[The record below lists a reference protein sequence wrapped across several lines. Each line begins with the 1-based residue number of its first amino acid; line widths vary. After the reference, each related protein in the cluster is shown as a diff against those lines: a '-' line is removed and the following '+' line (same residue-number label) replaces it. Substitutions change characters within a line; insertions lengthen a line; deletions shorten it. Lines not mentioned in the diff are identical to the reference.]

1 MSRPAHLIGATLTL
15 RRSANSKSQKH
26 PPVSENPMQ
35 LESFTTFNLA
45 ILVLA
50 LGSWLN
56 SRIGILRDFNIPEPV
71 TSGLLVCV
79 VTALLYWFIG
89 LEISFS
95 LATRDFLLLYFF
107 ASIGLNSDIKTL
119 WAGGIP
125 LLILVAVTIGF
136 MLLQNLTGIAVAT
149 SLGLDAL
156 VGLLG
161 GSVSLLGG
169 HGTSIAWAP
178 TFAEKHGIPNAT
190 EIGIACATLGLVI
203 SSLIGGPIA
212 RFLITRHGL
221 EPKVIHQP
229 DVGVTYDAKIEE
241 IGYYKMLS
249 TLFWLN
255 MSLALG
261 SLLQTGLRYI
271 GANLPLFVCSLFA
284 AIILTNTVP
293 QILKTPWPAGTRS
306 LALVSDVSLGVF
318 LAMSLMSL
326 QLWTIVDVA
335 GPILAILTAQTI
347 LAVFFAL
354 FVIFRV
360 MGRDYEAAVICS
372 GFAGISLGATPT
384 AMANMTAVAKKYGQ
398 AHRAFIIVP
407 LVSGFFVDI
416 ANAIVISRFLA
427 WFG

>member
-1 MSRPAHLIGATLTL
+1 
-15 RRSANSKSQKH
+15 
-26 PPVSENPMQ
+26 MQ
-35 LESFTTFNLA
+35 FESFTTFNLA

-50 LGSWLN
+50 LGNWLN
-56 SRIGILRDFNIPEPV
+56 SRIKILRDFNIPEPV

-79 VTALLYWFIG
+79 VTALLYSFVG
-89 LEISFS
+89 LEISFK

-125 LLILVAVTIGF
+125 LLILVALTIGY

-178 TFAEKHGIPNAT
+178 TFAEKHGIPNAS

-212 RFLITRHGL
+212 RFLITRHHL

-229 DVGVTYDAKIEE
+229 DVGVTYDAKTQE
-241 IGYYKMLS
+241 IGYYGMLS

-261 SLLQTGLRYI
+261 GLLQTGLRYL

-284 AIILTNTVP
+284 AIILTNTIP
-293 QILKTPWPAGTRS
+293 RLLKTPWPAGTRS

-335 GPILAILTAQTI
+335 GPIITILAAQTI
-347 LAVFFAL
+347 LAVIFAL
-354 FVIFRV
+354 FVIFRF
-360 MGRDYEAAVICS
+360 MGRDYQAAVICS

>member
-1 MSRPAHLIGATLTL
+1 
-15 RRSANSKSQKH
+15 
-26 PPVSENPMQ
+26 MQ
-35 LESFTTFNLA
+35 FESFTTFNLA

-50 LGSWLN
+50 LGNWLN
-56 SRIGILRDFNIPEPV
+56 SRIKILRDFNIPEPV

-79 VTALLYWFIG
+79 VTALLYSFVG
-89 LEISFS
+89 LEISFK

-125 LLILVAVTIGF
+125 LLILVALTIGY

-178 TFAEKHGIPNAT
+178 TFAEKHGIPNAS

-212 RFLITRHGL
+212 RFLITRHHL

-229 DVGVTYDAKIEE
+229 DIGITYDAKRQE
-241 IGYYKMLS
+241 IGYYGMLS

-261 SLLQTGLRYI
+261 GLLQTALRYL

-284 AIILTNTVP
+284 AIILTNTIP
-293 QILKTPWPAGTRS
+293 RILKTPWPAGTRS

-326 QLWTIVDVA
+326 QLWTIVEVA
-335 GPILAILTAQTI
+335 GPILTILATQTI
-347 LAVFFAL
+347 LAVIFAL
-354 FVIFRV
+354 FIIFRF

>member
-1 MSRPAHLIGATLTL
+1 
-15 RRSANSKSQKH
+15 
-26 PPVSENPMQ
+26 MQ
-35 LESFTTFNLA
+35 FESFTTFNLA

-56 SRIGILRDFNIPEPV
+56 SKIKILRDFNIPEPV

-79 VTALLYWFIG
+79 VTALLYAFADF
-89 LEISFS
+89 EISFT

-119 WAGGIP
+119 RAGGVP
-125 LLILVAVTIGF
+125 LLILVCLTIAF
-136 MLLQNLTGIAVAT
+136 MLLQNLTGIAVA
-149 SLGLDAL
+149 SALGLDRL

-178 TFAEKHGIPNAT
+178 TFAEKHGIANAS

-203 SSLIGGPIA
+203 SSLMGGPIA
-212 RFLITRHGL
+212 KFLIARHHL
-221 EPKVIHQP
+221 EPKVIVQP
-229 DVGVTYDAKIEE
+229 DVGITHDTKIQE
-241 IGYYKMLS
+241 IGYYGMLS

-261 SLLQTGLRYI
+261 GLLQTGLRSI

-293 QILKTPWPAGTRS
+293 RFVKTPWPAGTRS
-306 LALVSDVSLGVF
+306 LALVSDVALGVF

-326 QLWTIVDVA
+326 QLWTIVDLA
-335 GPILAILTAQTI
+335 GPLLAILAAQTA
-347 LAVFFAL
+347 LALVYAL
-354 FVIFRV
+354 FVGFRF
-360 MGRDYEAAVICS
+360 MGRDYEAAVVCS

-416 ANAIVISRFLA
+416 ANAMVISRLLA

>member
-1 MSRPAHLIGATLTL
+1 
-15 RRSANSKSQKH
+15 
-26 PPVSENPMQ
+26 MQ
-35 LESFTTFNLA
+35 FESFTTFNLA

-56 SRIGILRDFNIPEPV
+56 SKIKILRDFNIPEPV
-71 TSGLLVCV
+71 TSGLLVCII
-79 VTALLYWFIG
+79 TALLHSFTG
-89 LEISFS
+89 LEVSFT

-125 LLILVAVTIGF
+125 LLILVALTVGY
-136 MLLQNLTGIAVAT
+136 MLLQNFTGMAVAT
-149 SLGLDAL
+149 SFGLDRL

-178 TFAEKHGIPNAT
+178 IFAEKHGISNAS
-190 EIGIACATLGLVI
+190 EIGIACATLGLVV
-203 SSLIGGPIA
+203 SSLMGGPIA
-212 RFLITRHGL
+212 RFLITRHHL
-221 EPKVIHQP
+221 EPKVIVQP
-229 DVGVTYDAKIEE
+229 DIGVTHDTTTQE
-241 IGYYKMLS
+241 IGYYGMLS

-261 SLLQTGLRYI
+261 GLLQTGLHSI

-293 QILKTPWPAGTRS
+293 RVLKTPWPAGKRS

-326 QLWTIVDVA
+326 QLWTIVELA
-335 GPILAILTAQTI
+335 GPILAILAAQTVLAI
-347 LAVFFAL
+347 LFAL
-354 FVIFRV
+354 FVIFRF

-416 ANAIVISRFLA
+416 GNAMVISRFLS

>member
-1 MSRPAHLIGATLTL
+1 
-15 RRSANSKSQKH
+15 
-26 PPVSENPMQ
+26 MQ
-35 LESFTTFNLA
+35 FESFTTFNLA

-50 LGSWLN
+50 LGNWLN
-56 SRIGILRDFNIPEPV
+56 SRIKILRDFNIPEPV

-79 VTALLYWFIG
+79 VTALLYSFVG
-89 LEISFS
+89 LEISFN

-125 LLILVAVTIGF
+125 LLILVALTIGF

-229 DVGVTYDAKIEE
+229 DVGVTYDAKTEE

-261 SLLQTGLRYI
+261 GLLQTGLRYI

-347 LAVFFAL
+347 LAVIFAL
-354 FVIFRV
+354 FVIFRF

>member
-1 MSRPAHLIGATLTL
+1 LSRPAHIGANPYSQEISEL
-15 RRSANSKSQKH
+15 SKSQRP

-50 LGSWLN
+50 LSSWLN
-56 SRIGILRDFNIPEPV
+56 SRIRILRDFNIPEPV

-79 VTALLYWFIG
+79 VSALLYSFIG

-107 ASIGLNSDIKTL
+107 ASIRLNSDIKTL

-125 LLILVAVTIGF
+125 LLILVVVTIGF

-190 EIGIACATLGLVI
+190 EIGIAGATLGLVI

-229 DVGVTYDAKIEE
+229 DVGVTYDAKTEE
-241 IGYYKMLS
+241 VGYYNMLS

-293 QILKTPWPAGTRS
+293 QILRTPWPAGTRS

-347 LAVFFAL
+347 LAVIFAL
-354 FVIFRV
+354 FVIFRF

>member
-1 MSRPAHLIGATLTL
+1 MPADLIGHPW
-15 RRSANSKSQKH
+15 RSEDSDSARPREPISKHS
-26 PPVSENPMQ
+26 MQ
-35 LESFTTFNLA
+35 FESFTTFNLA

-50 LGSWLN
+50 LGNWLN
-56 SRIGILRDFNIPEPV
+56 SRIKILRDFNIPEPV

-79 VTALLYWFIG
+79 VTALLYSFVG
-89 LEISFS
+89 LEISFK

-125 LLILVAVTIGF
+125 LLILVALTIGY

-178 TFAEKHGIPNAT
+178 TFAEKHGIPNAS

-212 RFLITRHGL
+212 RFLITRHHL

-229 DVGVTYDAKIEE
+229 DVGVTYDAKTQE
-241 IGYYKMLS
+241 IGYYGMLS

-261 SLLQTGLRYI
+261 GLLQTGLRYL

-284 AIILTNTVP
+284 ATLRKFR
-293 QILKTPWPAGTRS
+293 QKRS
-306 LALVSDVSLGVF
+306 
-318 LAMSLMSL
+318 
-326 QLWTIVDVA
+326 
-335 GPILAILTAQTI
+335 
-347 LAVFFAL
+347 
-354 FVIFRV
+354 
-360 MGRDYEAAVICS
+360 
-372 GFAGISLGATPT
+372 PT
-384 AMANMTAVAKKYGQ
+384 AIHATIPGEEVNFRRKKP
-398 AHRAFIIVP
+398 RFS
-407 LVSGFFVDI
+407 LLSGSSV
-416 ANAIVISRFLA
+416 
-427 WFG
+427 

>member
-1 MSRPAHLIGATLTL
+1 
-15 RRSANSKSQKH
+15 
-26 PPVSENPMQ
+26 MQ
-35 LESFTTFNLA
+35 FESFTTFNLA

-56 SRIGILRDFNIPEPV
+56 GRIRILRDFNIPEPV
-71 TSGLLVCV
+71 TSGLLVCLA
-79 VTALLYWFIG
+79 TALLYSFKG
-89 LEISFS
+89 FEISFT

-119 WAGGIP
+119 WEGGVP
-125 LLILVAVTIGF
+125 LLILVSLTIVY
-136 MLLQNLTGIAVAT
+136 MLLQNFTGMAVA
-149 SLGLDAL
+149 SALGLDRL
-156 VGLLG
+156 IGLLG

-178 TFAEKHGIPNAT
+178 TFVEKHGIANAS

-203 SSLIGGPIA
+203 SSLMGGPIA
-212 RFLITRHGL
+212 RLLITRHHL
-221 EPKVIHQP
+221 EPKVIVQP
-229 DVGVTYDAKIEE
+229 DVGVTHNAKTQE
-241 IGYYKMLS
+241 IGYYGMLS

-255 MSLALG
+255 MSVALG
-261 SLLQTGLRYI
+261 ELLQTGLQAI

-284 AIILTNTVP
+284 AIVLTNTIPRLV
-293 QILKTPWPAGTRS
+293 KTPWPAGTRS
-306 LALVSDVSLGVF
+306 LALVSDVALGVF

-326 QLWTIVDVA
+326 QLWTIVDLA
-335 GPILAILTAQTI
+335 GPILTI
-347 LAVFFAL
+347 LAAQTALAVVYAL
-354 FVIFRV
+354 FVIFRF
-360 MGRDYEAAVICS
+360 MGRDYEAAVVCS

-416 ANAIVISRFLA
+416 ANAMIISRFLV

>member
-1 MSRPAHLIGATLTL
+1 
-15 RRSANSKSQKH
+15 
-26 PPVSENPMQ
+26 MQ
-35 LESFTTFNLA
+35 FESFTTFNLA

-50 LGSWLN
+50 LGNWLN
-56 SRIGILRDFNIPEPV
+56 SRIKILRDFNIPEPV

-79 VTALLYWFIG
+79 VTALLYSFVG
-89 LEISFS
+89 LEISFK

-125 LLILVAVTIGF
+125 LLILVALTIGY

-178 TFAEKHGIPNAT
+178 TFAEKHGIPNAS

-212 RFLITRHGL
+212 RFLITRHHL

-229 DVGVTYDAKIEE
+229 DVGVTYDAKTQE
-241 IGYYKMLS
+241 IGYYGMLS

-261 SLLQTGLRYI
+261 GLLQTGLRYL

-284 AIILTNTVP
+284 AIILTNTIP
-293 QILKTPWPAGTRS
+293 RILKTPWPAGTRS

-326 QLWTIVDVA
+326 RLWTIVDVA
-335 GPILAILTAQTI
+335 GPISRFSPRQTI
-347 LAVFFAL
+347 LAVIFAL
-354 FVIFRV
+354 FVIFRF